1 MFILGEGRD
10 AFNKFMTTVLA
21 QILFGG
27 ISLLVLYRAVQLPIE
42 FRTFVFYGF
51 TSFLWALF
59 ALWIVCSYKDF
70 VGAFQNYIKSKLP
83 TVVKTSDKIMVMD
96 IWDIDRKIAIEYC
109 FIITLT
115 IGVLVFVFFGS
126 ALSAV
131 QIAESIKM
139 K

>member
-10 AFNKFMTTVLA
+10 AFNKFMTTVLS

-96 IWDIDRKIAIEYC
+96 IWDIKSEAKR
-109 FIITLT
+109 
-115 IGVLVFVFFGS
+115 S
-126 ALSAV
+126 
-131 QIAESIKM
+131 
-139 K
+139 